1 MKLQKLSIKFVFI
14 DKRTIFVDE
23 INYFIDMII
32 LFITIVAL
40 IGAVLFLRGE
50 GAVYGK
56 SNTNT
61 DAKRSIN
68 ISDKN
73 FFL

>member
-1 MKLQKLSIKFVFI
+1 MIV
-14 DKRTIFVDE
+14 DKIYIFVDE

-32 LFITIVAL
+32 LFITIIAL

-50 GAVYGK
+50 GAGYGK
-56 SNTNT
+56 GNNQS
-61 DAKRSIN
+61 DEKRRVN
-68 ISDKN
+68 VSDKT